1 MDNFIYNYLENN
13 SFDNLI
19 ILIKNYIYINN
30 IKIDSLT
37 KKQLRN
43 LIKNGITNKIFN
55 YITENKNNNS
65 LDKWVTTA
73 LNLSNHNNYCKIID
87 KLKNDSIIN

>member
-30 IKIDSLT
+30 IKINSLT

-43 LIKNGITNKIFN
+43 LIKNTITNRIFN
-55 YITENKNNNS
+55 YITENKNNKS
-65 LDKWVTTA
+65 LDKWVTIG
-73 LNLSNHNNYCKIID
+73 LNLSNNNNYCKIID

>member
-30 IKIDSLT
+30 IIINSLT

-43 LIKNGITNKIFN
+43 LIKNTITNRIFH
-55 YITENKNNNS
+55 YISENKKNDS
-65 LDKWVTTA
+65 VDKWVTIA
-73 LNLSNHNNYCKIID
+73 LNFSNHNNYCKIID